1 MELGRL
7 LDQSKVNQDAVD
19 QRIQDAAD
27 AMADARKMQAQA
39 WLNARASLTAEQT
52 KKLEDM
58 AAHTWPGRAQWRA
71 DRMYK

>member
-27 AMADARKMQAQA
+27 AMADARKLQIQA
-39 WLNARASLTAEQT
+39 WLNARASLTSEQT

-58 AAHTWPGRAQWRA
+58 AARAWPGRMQWRA
-71 DRMYK
+71 DRMYR